1 MLNVRC
7 LIPAAVVVMVMSA
20 VAGCTSPGDFSHY
33 TDVPPEGWAYGNA
46 LDFDTGREDSLSRG
60 DFEVSLRHN
69 IDYPYSNLWLEICYN
84 NNGRQ
89 TVDTV
94 NIPLADVH
102 GRWYGKGFG
111 ASRQAE
117 AVVAT
122 DVSPLSG
129 TPVKVR
135 HIMRVDT
142 LRGVESVGVYFRSR

>member
-1 MLNVRC
+1 MLNVRYSA
-7 LIPAAVVVMVMSA
+7 LATVAAMVMSA

-33 TDVPPEGWAYGNA
+33 TDVPSEGWAYGNA
-46 LDFDTGREDSLSRG
+46 LTFETGREDSLSSG
-60 DFEVSLRHN
+60 DLEVSLRHN

-89 TVDTV
+89 TVDTL

-117 AVVAT
+117 ATVAAG
-122 DVSPLSG
+122 VRPLCG

-142 LRGVESVGVYFRSR
+142 LRGIEAVGVYFKSR